1 MTHEDQST
9 RFEELLQLLSEHGF
23 DGMAEAIEILMNEA
37 MKLERAETLGAMPYQ
52 RTEARRG
59 YANGF
64 KPKTVNSRLGRL
76 RLKVPQTRDIEFYP
90 SALERGERSERALKL
105 AVAEMYVQ
113 GVSTRKV
120 AEITQELCGLEIS
133 STQVSR
139 AAELLDEELEAWRQR
154 PLSTVPYVILD
165 ARYEKVRHGGSVR
178 DCAVLIAIGI
188 LENGQRSVLGVSV
201 SLSEAEVHWRTF
213 LKSLIDRGL
222 HGVQMIVSDDHTGL
236 KQARKACFPGVVWQ
250 RCQFHLMQN
259 ALHYV
264 PKISMRTEVIVD
276 LRNVFNAPDRAEADR
291 LLGQLVKKY
300 RSSAPDLSSWLETD
314 VPEGL
319 AVFELPATHRRRLRT
334 TNMLERTNQ
343 EIKRR
348 TRVATLFPNEASLL
362 RLVSA
367 ILSEISDDWETGKTY
382 LTTSGPSKSLCT
394 NTWGTP
400 LSSSAIGMV

>member
-1 MTHEDQST
+1 MTHDSQST

-37 MKLERAETLGAMPYQ
+37 MKLERADALGAMPYQ
-52 RTEARRG
+52 RTESRCG

-76 RLKVPQTRDIEFYP
+76 NLKVPQTRDVEFYP
-90 SALERGERSERALKL
+90 SALDRGERSERALKL

-120 AEITQELCGLEIS
+120 AKITQELCGLEVS
-133 STQVSR
+133 SSQVSR
-139 AAELLDEELEAWRQR
+139 AAKLLDEELEAWRNR
-154 PLSTVPYVILD
+154 PLAAVSYVILD

-178 DCAVLIAIGI
+178 DCAVLIAIGV
-188 LENGQRSVLGVSV
+188 LESGQRSVLGVSV
-201 SLSEAEVHWRTF
+201 SLSEAEVHWRGF

-222 HGVQMIVSDDHTGL
+222 HGVQFIVSDDHSGL
-236 KQARKACFPGVVWQ
+236 KQARKACFPGIAWQ

-264 PKISMRTEVIVD
+264 PKVSMRVEVTHD
-276 LRNVFNAPDRAEADR
+276 LRNVLHAPNRYEADR
-291 LLGQLVKKY
+291 LLAQLVKKY
-300 RSSAPDLSSWLETD
+300 EILAPDLSTWMEGNI
-314 VPEGL
+314 PEGL
-319 AVFELPATHRRRLRT
+319 TVFELPSSHQRRLRT
-334 TNMLERTNQ
+334 TNMLERLNQ

-348 TRVATLFPNEASLL
+348 TRVATLFPNESSLL

-367 ILSEISDDWETGKTY
+367 ILSETSEDWETGKTY
-382 LTTSGPSKSLCT
+382 LTMSNERVSER
-394 NTWGTP
+394 NTEKG
-400 LSSSAIGMV
+400 

>member
-9 RFEELLQLLSEHGF
+9 CFEELLQLLSEHGF
-23 DGMAEAIEILMNEA
+23 DGMGEAIQILMNEA

-52 RTEARRG
+52 RSESRRG

-76 RLKVPQTRDIEFYP
+76 SLKVPQTRDVEFYP
-90 SALERGERSERALKL
+90 SSLERGERSERALKL

-120 AEITQELCGLEIS
+120 AEITQELCGLDVS
-133 STQVSR
+133 SSQVSR
-139 AAELLDEELEAWRQR
+139 AAGLLDEELQAWRER
-154 PLSTVPYVILD
+154 PLGTVPYVILD

-178 DCAVLIAIGI
+178 DCAVLVAIGI

-201 SLSEAEVHWRTF
+201 SLSEAEVHWRAF
-213 LKSLIDRGL
+213 LKGLIDRGL
-222 HGVQMIVSDDHTGL
+222 HGIHMIVSDDHSGL
-236 KQARKACFPGVVWQ
+236 KQARKACFPGIAWQ

-259 ALHYV
+259 AMHYV
-264 PKISMRTEVIVD
+264 PKVAMRPEVTQD
-276 LRNVFNAPDRAEADR
+276 LRSVFNAPDRHEAER
-291 LLGQLVKKY
+291 LLAQLVKKY
-300 RSSAPDLSSWLETD
+300 ESSAPDLSAWMEANL
-314 VPEGL
+314 PEGL
-319 AVFELPATHRRRLRT
+319 TVFELPSSHWRRLRT
-334 TNMLERTNQ
+334 TNMLERLNQ

-367 ILSEISDDWETGKTY
+367 VLSETSEDWETGKTY
-382 LTTSGPSKSLCT
+382 LTIPKNASADGTQRKASGGP
-394 NTWGTP
+394 G
-400 LSSSAIGMV
+400 GRQ

>member
-1 MTHEDQST
+1 MAHDDQST

-37 MKLERAETLGAMPYQ
+37 MKLQRADALGAMPYQ
-52 RTEARRG
+52 RTETRRG

-76 RLKVPQTRDIEFYP
+76 NLQVPQTRDVEFYP
-90 SALERGERSERALKL
+90 SALERGARSERALKL
-105 AVAEMYVQ
+105 AVAEMYVH

-120 AEITQELCGLEIS
+120 AEITKELCGLDIS
-133 STQVSR
+133 SSQVSR
-139 AAELLDEELEAWRQR
+139 AAALLDEELEAWRAR
-154 PLSTVPYVILD
+154 PLGKTPYVILD

-178 DCAVLIAIGI
+178 DCAVLIAIGV
-188 LENGQRSVLGVSV
+188 LDAGRRCVLGVSV
-201 SLSEAEVHWRTF
+201 SLSEAEVHWRDF

-222 HGVQMIVSDDHTGL
+222 HGVQLIVSDDHVGL

-250 RCQFHLMQN
+250 RCQFQLMQN
-259 ALHYV
+259 AMQYV
-264 PKISMRTEVIVD
+264 PKVALRVEVAQD
-276 LRNVFNAPDRAEADR
+276 LRNVFNASDRHEADR
-291 LLGQLVKKY
+291 RLAQLVKKY
-300 RSSAPDLSSWLETD
+300 ANTAPDLSAWMETN

-319 AVFELPATHRRRLRT
+319 AVFELPRTHQRRLRT
-334 TNMLERTNQ
+334 TNALERLNE

-367 ILSEISDDWETGKTY
+367 ILSETSEDWETGKVY
-382 LTTSGPSKSLCT
+382 LTMPTLASA
-394 NTWGTP
+394 NGTQRKASRVP
-400 LSSSAIGMV
+400 RGRQ

>member
-1 MTHEDQST
+1 MAHDDQST
-9 RFEELLQLLSEHGF
+9 RFEELLQLLSEYGF

-37 MKLERAETLGAMPYQ
+37 MKLQRADALGAMPYQ
-52 RTEARRG
+52 RTETRRG

-76 RLKVPQTRDIEFYP
+76 NLQVPQTRDVEFYP

-105 AVAEMYVQ
+105 AVAEMYVH

-120 AEITQELCGLEIS
+120 AEITKELCGLDIS
-133 STQVSR
+133 SSQVSR
-139 AAELLDEELEAWRQR
+139 AAALLDEELEAWRAR
-154 PLSTVPYVILD
+154 PLGKTPYVILD

-178 DCAVLIAIGI
+178 DCAVLIAIGV
-188 LENGQRSVLGVSV
+188 LDDGRRCVLGVSV
-201 SLSEAEVHWRTF
+201 SLSEAEVHWRDF

-222 HGVQMIVSDDHTGL
+222 HGVQLIVSDDHVGL

-259 ALHYV
+259 AMQYV
-264 PKISMRTEVIVD
+264 PKVALRVEVAQD
-276 LRNVFNAPDRAEADR
+276 LRNVFNASDRHEADR
-291 LLGQLVKKY
+291 RLAQLVKKY
-300 RSSAPDLSSWLETD
+300 ANTAPDLSAWMETN

-319 AVFELPATHRRRLRT
+319 AVFELPRTHQRRLRT
-334 TNMLERTNQ
+334 TNALERLNE

-367 ILSEISDDWETGKTY
+367 ILSETSEDWETGKVY
-382 LTTSGPSKSLCT
+382 LTMPTLTSA
-394 NTWGTP
+394 NGTQRKASRVP
-400 LSSSAIGMV
+400 RGRQ

>member
-37 MKLERAETLGAMPYQ
+37 MKLERADALGAMPYQ
-52 RTEARRG
+52 RSESRRG

-64 KPKTVNSRLGRL
+64 KPKTVSSRLGRL
-76 RLKVPQTRDIEFYP
+76 QLKVPQTRDVEFYP

-113 GVSTRKV
+113 GVSTRRV
-120 AEITQELCGLEIS
+120 AEITKELCGLDVS
-133 STQVSR
+133 SSQVSR
-139 AAELLDEELEAWRQR
+139 AAGLLDEELQAWRQR
-154 PLSTVPYVILD
+154 PLGTVPYVILD

-178 DCAVLIAIGI
+178 DCAVLVAVGV

-201 SLSEAEVHWRTF
+201 SLSEAEVHWRDF

-222 HGVQMIVSDDHTGL
+222 HGVQFIVSDDHSGL
-236 KQARKACFPGVVWQ
+236 KQARKACFPGIAWQ

-259 ALHYV
+259 AMHYV
-264 PKISMRTEVIVD
+264 PKLSMRTEVAQD
-276 LRNVFNAPDRAEADR
+276 LRNVFNAPDQHEAHR
-291 LLGQLVKKY
+291 LLTPLIKKY
-300 RSSAPDLSSWLETD
+300 ESSAPDLSTWMETNL
-314 VPEGL
+314 PEGL
-319 AVFELPATHRRRLRT
+319 TVFDLPSIHRRRLRT
-334 TNMLERTNQ
+334 TNMLERLNQ

-367 ILSEISDDWETGKTY
+367 ILSETSDDWETGKIY
-382 LTTSGPSKSLCT
+382 LTMPNSVAPNGTQRKASGGP
-394 NTWGTP
+394 G
-400 LSSSAIGMV
+400 GRQ

>member
-9 RFEELLQLLSEHGF
+9 VFTELLQLLSDHGF
-23 DGMAEAIEILMNEA
+23 EGMSEAIEILLNEA
-37 MKLERAETLGAMPYQ
+37 MKLERSDVLGAMPYQ
-52 RTEARRG
+52 RSESRRG

-76 RLKVPQTRDIEFYP
+76 QLKVPQARDVEFYP

-139 AAELLDEELEAWRQR
+139 AAQQLDEELESWRVR
-154 PLSTVPYVILD
+154 PLGRVPYVILD
-165 ARYEKVRHGGSVR
+165 ARYEKVRHGGSLR

-188 LENGQRSVLGVSV
+188 LEDGRRSVLGVSV
-201 SLSEAEVHWRTF
+201 SLSEAEVHWRAF

-222 HGVQMIVSDDHTGL
+222 HGIELIVSDDHSGL
-236 KQARKACFPGVVWQ
+236 KQARKACFPGIAWQ

-259 ALHYV
+259 AIHYV
-264 PKISMRTEVIVD
+264 PKVSMRTEVSQD
-276 LRNVFNAPDRAEADR
+276 LRNVFNAPDRHEADR
-291 LLGQLVKKY
+291 QLAQLVKKY
-300 RSSAPDLSSWLETD
+300 KTSAPDLSHWLESN

-319 AVFELPATHRRRLRT
+319 TVFELETRLRRRLRT
-334 TNMLERTNQ
+334 TNMLERLNQ

-367 ILSEISDDWETGKTY
+367 ILSEQSDEWETGKVY
-382 LTTSGPSKSLCT
+382 LTMPSHATAKR
-394 NTWGTP
+394 NTEKG
-400 LSSSAIGMV
+400 